1 MGRIIVIYLILGI
14 VSKILDAKKK
24 QAATKGSDSQSTKGK
39 TRPLKS
45 QPTGD
50 VKQTVEPVFSV
61 KKTDTREE
69 APQRVFQSL
78 ESVFTESSVRQGFE
92 QRKGF
97 ESSPVK
103 PQVRKKAS
111 PQTKGNENKMAQA
124 VLQGVVWQ
132 EILSKPK
139 GLQVGFWPKK

>member
-1 MGRIIVIYLILGI
+1 
-14 VSKILDAKKK
+14 
-24 QAATKGSDSQSTKGK
+24 
-39 TRPLKS
+39 
-45 QPTGD
+45 
-50 VKQTVEPVFSV
+50 VEPVFSV
-61 KKTDTREE
+61 EKTDTREE

-78 ESVFTESSVRQGFE
+78 ESVFTESSVQQGFE

-103 PQVRKKAS
+103 QQVRKKAS
-111 PQTKGNENKMAQA
+111 SQKTKGSENKMAQA

-139 GLQVGFWPKK
+139 GLQVGFRPKK